1 MRKYAGRARELLE
14 RLAAI
19 HALRDEDGALPITI
33 KWIVEGEEEIGSAHF
48 GEIIAPH
55 AGLLHALGQVT

>member
-14 RLAAI
+14 RVV
-19 HALRDEDGALPITI
+19 

-55 AGLLHALGQVT
+55 AGLLRALG